1 MEPRYVSR
9 NPWVLFQSGTFLCRF
24 SQAWVFIKRWQI
36 DLMKIHGCSAKIWL
50 LTLWCS
56 GNPYGRISLIVKT
69 WIDIRQVNAWGW
81 LSFFEIID
89 MVWCR
94 QAVDNWIF
102 WNVFT
107 LLKVNRVAS
116 ILAQVKVKEWMNK
129 AEDKWERLKFS

>member
-1 MEPRYVSR
+1 MSSFSIRYFFCAGFHR
-9 NPWVLFQSGTFLCRF
+9 PGF
-24 SQAWVFIKRWQI
+24 SLRGGKLTLWKGS
-36 DLMKIHGCSAKIWL
+36 KIHGCSAKIWL
-50 LTLWCS
+50 STLWCS

-94 QAVDNWIF
+94 QAVENWIF